1 MQRIDFMM
9 QRNDFVAKRPERQEI
24 SRLVLSLLNKKSID
38 TKSKLGKPRFEQK
51 YCFLGHQ
58 SGIHLN
64 IKIRM
69 KNTIKQK
76 MRPHRMKQECC
87 WKGVSKNFSIR
98 YRRKNPSWY
107 SLLVHNLQWKTR
119 KHGHWVF
126 VNCPQGANS
135 SSTTTTLRRK
145 NFLDKIKAYYE
156 CFLLEIWTR
165 CFECS
170 MNEWP

>member
-1 MQRIDFMM
+1 MM

-38 TKSKLGKPRFEQK
+38 AKSKLGKPRFEQK

-58 SGIHLN
+58 SGIHLT

-87 WKGVSKNFSIR
+87 
-98 YRRKNPSWY
+98 
-107 SLLVHNLQWKTR
+107 
-119 KHGHWVF
+119 
-126 VNCPQGANS
+126 
-135 SSTTTTLRRK
+135 
-145 NFLDKIKAYYE
+145 
-156 CFLLEIWTR
+156 
-165 CFECS
+165 
-170 MNEWP
+170 